1 MTLSARYPRQVWHRV
16 ISTEVEKS
24 LSISSCGARLQFLG
38 ISATRWSEN
47 SDPAIA
53 GHFGRHD
60 RAEQHGNIS
69 LLVANEVE
77 AFAGE
82 RGGSLAVPRKP
93 SFWRS
98 QGRLCAPQTVR
109 RARILLFAIILFIS
123 NGIAQAHP
131 VAQGRAQRTEAPDC
145 SVAREACR

>member
-1 MTLSARYPRQVWHRV
+1 MLVSVTFITRKCSVSGEGRLPVTRCTFR
-16 ISTEVEKS
+16 I
-24 LSISSCGARLQFLG
+24 GARLPNSRQAAANRRLAAH
-38 ISATRWSEN
+38 SAC
-47 SDPAIA
+47 A
-53 GHFGRHD
+53 
-60 RAEQHGNIS
+60 
-69 LLVANEVE
+69 ANEVD

-123 NGIAQAHP
+123 NGIAHAHP
-131 VAQGRAQRTEAPDC
+131 VAQGRLEIDIFPDKIQAKARISTE
-145 SVAREACR
+145 E

>member
-38 ISATRWSEN
+38 ISATRCSEN

-60 RAEQHGNIS
+60 RATQHGNIS

-82 RGGSLAVPRKP
+82 GGGSLA
-93 SFWRS
+93 
-98 QGRLCAPQTVR
+98 RLEEAPASGGL
-109 RARILLFAIILFIS
+109 RARFGIWNFAVSGGSGEF
-123 NGIAQAHP
+123 
-131 VAQGRAQRTEAPDC
+131 R
-145 SVAREACR
+145 